1 MDFFHRAQGKVWMG
15 FSSPTRLCGWD
26 GRTDGAGGGN
36 NLLRHAQ
43 FDSDPDPD
51 SFKRRNTAARR
62 RPTQANP
69 VMSASLFWFGRS
81 LDFYF
86 SSCRLPL
93 YTPPPPPLVPNS
105 FPLAQQLPNPSSMPT
120 PMPLGP
126 IGTQVIPVTM
136 RTAANSSAPPRRPR
150 TS

>member
-93 YTPPPPPLVPNS
+93 YTPPSSSTEFLS
-105 FPLAQQLPNPSSMPT
+105 PSPAIT
-120 PMPLGP
+120 QP
-126 IGTQVIPVTM
+126 IVD
-136 RTAANSSAPPRRPR
+136 ANAHAPRPYR
-150 TS
+150 YTSHTRHHAHSGE